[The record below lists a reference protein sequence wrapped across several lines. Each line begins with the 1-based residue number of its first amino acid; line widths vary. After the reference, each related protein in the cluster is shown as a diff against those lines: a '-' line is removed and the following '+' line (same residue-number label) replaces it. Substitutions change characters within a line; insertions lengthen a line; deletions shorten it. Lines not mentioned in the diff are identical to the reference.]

1 MGERCFSFR
10 FFCPQETRQT
20 ALAMT
25 TLRDRMEAQI
35 REGSSGKN
43 RSAHV
48 RHTVSD
54 TGDSRAQT
62 QHQTLEDARC
72 QTSLKRTR
80 GKR

>member
-1 MGERCFSFR
+1 
-10 FFCPQETRQT
+10 
-20 ALAMT
+20 
-25 TLRDRMEAQI
+25 MEAQI